1 MTSAQTD
8 EILPIDTTPSAR
20 GQAAARAY
28 LFHLGQKRKARR
40 ETVGVAVEMSLGI
53 VMIVG
58 LFLAAWSIF

>member
-1 MTSAQTD
+1 MT
-8 EILPIDTTPSAR
+8 LPGNASPSAK

-28 LFHLGQKRKARR
+28 LFHLEQMRKARR
-40 ETVGVAVEMSLGI
+40 ETVRVAVEMSLGI